1 MKVNISPY
9 QFEWKDRFSSLKD
22 ELNNLLCKLAPKI
35 EHIGSTS
42 IEGLWAKPVIDIL
55 VGVNEN
61 DLDETISLLHSA
73 PYIYIE
79 AFTKDM
85 PERRFF
91 IRMKEGINF
100 PKIISDSSLIDEF
113 INDNKISHIHIV
125 GYKSPFWIRH
135 IAFREYLKCHKEV
148 RNAYQELKQQLS
160 QKEWNNAFEFNYAK
174 SNFIQLHQ
182 AKALEWFQQTNN
194 NENNF

>member
-9 QFEWKDRFSSLKD
+9 NSEWKDQFSSLKD
-22 ELNNLLCKLAPKI
+22 ELSNLLFKVSPKI

-55 VGVNEN
+55 IGINEN
-61 DLDETISLLHSA
+61 VLDDTISLLHSA

-79 AFTKDM
+79 AFTNDM

-91 IRMKEGINF
+91 IRMKEGVNF
-100 PKIISDSSLIDEF
+100 PKVISDSSLIDEH
-113 INDNKISHIHIV
+113 INQNKISHIHIV

-135 IAFREYLKCHKEV
+135 IAFREYLKHHHDVKI
-148 RNAYQELKQQLS
+148 AYQKLKQQLS
-160 QKEWNNAFEFNYAK
+160 QKEWSNAFEFNHAK
-174 SNFIQLHQ
+174 SDFIQLHQ
-182 AKALEWFQQTNN
+182 AKALEWYQANN
-194 NENNF
+194 NESSF